1 MIIKSLNLE
10 TKLVDSIGALFG
22 NIEFLPFTFNTL
34 SGLLAL
40 IVFLVLSAMISGSE
54 VALFSLEPKDI
65 EALKSNKKR
74 SAQLI
79 LRLLSDPEQLLA
91 SILVGNN
98 FVNIAIVLLAS
109 NISDSLISFGDA
121 KTVEFIFQ
129 IVFITFLLLLF
140 GEIIPKVYAAHYPK
154 NFALR
159 LSPFVH
165 FLGKITRP
173 VNYILIRST
182 SFVNKRMNKHRR
194 FLSID
199 EISEALK
206 LAHHEDLSDDKEI
219 LEGIVK
225 FGSKSVREIMHS
237 RLDMVVIDFKSGFA
251 EVLEIIRTA
260 GYSRIPVYS
269 GTVDQIRGIL
279 YIKDLLPHITKGVSF
294 KWQQLI
300 RPPFFIPET
309 KKIDD
314 LLEEFQKSKVHLAI
328 VVDEFGG
335 TSGLVTLEDILEE
348 IVGDI
353 ADEFDVE
360 EKSFIRLGPNEFL
373 FDGKTLLNDFYKIV
387 ECKDNVFEEV
397 KGEADTLAGLILELT
412 GEFPELHERVQCKN
426 FTFYVEAIDQR
437 RIKEIKVSIEIV
449 DEKSKNNQ

>member
-1 MIIKSLNLE
+1 ME
-10 TKLVDSIGALFG
+10 TNFVTSVGALFG
-22 NIEFLPFTFNTL
+22 NIDFLPFTISAL
-34 SGLLAL
+34 SGLLVL
-40 IVFLVLSAMISGSE
+40 MILLGLSALVSGSE

-74 SAQLI
+74 SAQKI
-79 LRLLSDPEQLLA
+79 LKLLSDPEQLLA

-98 FVNIAIVLLAS
+98 FINIAIVLLAAH
-109 NISDSLISFGDA
+109 ISSSLISFGDA
-121 KTVEFIFQ
+121 KTFEFIFQ
-129 IVFITFLLLLF
+129 TVIITFLLLLF

-154 NFALR
+154 NFALKIA
-159 LSPFVH
+159 PFIDIM
-165 FLGKITRP
+165 GKITKP
-173 VNYILIRST
+173 INYILIHST
-182 SFVNKRMNKHRR
+182 SFVNKRMSKHRR
-194 FLSID
+194 VLSID
-199 EISEALK
+199 EISKALK
-206 LAHHEDLSDDKEI
+206 LANHEDLSDDKDI

-225 FGSKSVREIMHS
+225 FGSKSVSEIMHS
-237 RLDMVVIDFKSGFA
+237 RLDMVVADFGSNFS

-269 GTVDQIRGIL
+269 GTLDQVTGVL
-279 YIKDLLPHITKGVSF
+279 YIKDLLPHITKGATF
-294 KWQQLI
+294 KWQTLI
-300 RPPFFIPET
+300 RAPFFIPET

-360 EKSFIRLGPNEFL
+360 EKFYTRLGTNEFL

-387 ECKDNVFEEV
+387 DCEDNVFEEF
-397 KGEADTLAGLILELT
+397 KGDADTLAGLILELT
-412 GEFPELHERVQCKN
+412 GEFPELHEKVLCKN
-426 FTFYVEAIDQR
+426 FTFQIEALDR
-437 RIKEIKVSIEIV
+437 KRIKEIKVLINRMP
-449 DEKSKNNQ
+449 EKNR